1 MCVVVGPACGRGVG
15 GGLVRRGVP
24 VLFIGSLRL
33 RHTGL
38 MRHVRAGGCRASGFV
53 GGVVSGAGGC
63 RLGVVG
69 DGLLADVHGLEVSL
83 GLSLSLGVSLG
94 LSLGRRR
101 GLGLGRRRGL
111 ELGRRRGLGFGRRR
125 GLGFGCRRGLE
136 LGFGL
141 GDGVGGGA
149 ACAAPMF
156 CTTWGRVP
164 RPWCVLHDHPGVV
177 QHTPRSCRST
187 GVVRCRRPLHS
198 TGQKHALISTGQKRA
213 LMPTPR
219 PKVPRSRWQPA
230 YPVPGGVVAVVWSL
244 RARMLT
250 VCQDTPGAAATWVRL
265 MSSIL
270 VSRTPRS
277 TAARVRTARLAAA
290 RDASCHPHAFAALAP
305 PPPQAH
311 QQVRGQPPHRHTSNR
326 NSPVSTDLGT

>member
-1 MCVVVGPACGRGVG
+1 MCVVVGPACGLGVG

-83 GLSLSLGVSLG
+83 GLPQPRTPTGARVRTPTRARVRTPTG
-94 LSLGRRR
+94 ARAWTPTGARAWTPTGARAWTPTRARARTPTRARARVRARRW
-101 GLGLGRRRGL
+101 
-111 ELGRRRGLGFGRRR
+111 
-125 GLGFGCRRGLE
+125 CRWRCRLR
-136 LGFGL
+136 
-141 GDGVGGGA
+141 
-149 ACAAPMF
+149 CSY
-156 CTTWGRVP
+156 
-164 RPWCVLHDHPGVV
+164 VLHDLGPCSTTLVCVARPRGWSCNTHQGRGEAPG
-177 QHTPRSCRST
+177 PCRST
-187 GVVRCRRPLHS
+187 GVVRCRRPLRS
-198 TGQKHALISTGQKRA
+198 TGQRHALISTGQKRA

-219 PKVPRSRWQPA
+219 PKVPRSRRQPA

-250 VCQDTPGAAATWVRL
+250 VCQDTP
-265 MSSIL
+265 
-270 VSRTPRS
+270 
-277 TAARVRTARLAAA
+277 
-290 RDASCHPHAFAALAP
+290 AL
-305 PPPQAH
+305 
-311 QQVRGQPPHRHTSNR
+311 PPHGSG
-326 NSPVSTDLGT
+326 S